1 MSESK
6 LSQWPIQIKLISE
19 NHESFDSK
27 DLLIAADCCAFA
39 YADFHKDFIDGKT
52 TIIGCPKLDNVDY
65 TEKLQNIITNNNIK
79 SITVVRMEV
88 PCCMGI
94 TFAVEQALKNSE
106 KKLELNETVIKL
118 NGEIHA

>member
-1 MSESK
+1 MSNSK

-19 NHESFDSK
+19 NHDSFNGR

-39 YADFHKDFIDGKT
+39 YADFHSEFIDGKT
-52 TIIGCPKLDNVDY
+52 TIIGCPKLDGVDY
-65 TEKLQNIITNNNIK
+65 TEKLTSIISNNDIN

-94 TFAVEQALKNSE
+94 AFAAKQALANSGKE
-106 KKLELNETVIKL
+106 LELKEVVISL
-118 NGEIHA
+118 SGERDA